1 MVNISIEKQFQIF
14 ILANIILRKANVHN
28 CDIEQNMNMKGK
40 GTSLF
45 SRIILNVTKVTGIIV
60 DQKFRIPNFLGFFD
74 DLFGSLIVGSL
85 HLKRKR
91 ITTLPIL
98 HKNQPKPLRIMLK
111 VGESQN
117 KYSIVEG
124 SRLWSFKTIF

>member
-1 MVNISIEKQFQIF
+1 MA
-14 ILANIILRKANVHN
+14 L
-28 CDIEQNMNMKGK
+28 
-40 GTSLF
+40 
-45 SRIILNVTKVTGIIV
+45 RIILNVTKVTAIIEKITNFV
-60 DQKFRIPNFLGFFD
+60 DQIFRIPNFLGFFD
-74 DLFGSLIVGSL
+74 DLFGSLIVRSL
-85 HLKRKR
+85 HLKRRR

-111 VGESQN
+111 MGVSQK

>member
-1 MVNISIEKQFQIF
+1 MSRVYNDVLQK
-14 ILANIILRKANVHN
+14 H
-28 CDIEQNMNMKGK
+28 IEQNMNMKGK

>member
-1 MVNISIEKQFQIF
+1 MISIEKQFQIF

-74 DLFGSLIVGSL
+74 DLFGSLIVRSL
-85 HLKRKR
+85 HLKRRR
-91 ITTLPIL
+91 ITILPIL

-111 VGESQN
+111 MGEKSKQ
-117 KYSIVEG
+117 I
-124 SRLWSFKTIF
+124 